1 LTALNLV
8 PIIKGFFINEN
19 QIEQDILKELKTNIP
34 NTSRSINNNLESIE
48 SSLEDQKIVLFNLEE
63 GVQQLNNLN
72 VQDSNE

>member
-1 LTALNLV
+1 
-8 PIIKGFFINEN
+8 
-19 QIEQDILKELKTNIP
+19 
-34 NTSRSINNNLESIE
+34 IE